1 MVPVHSEDC
10 KGLCPVCGADRN
22 EKACSCAVATMPE
35 KENPFAALKKI
46 IKPEKE

>member
-1 MVPVHSEDC
+1 MVPVHSEGC

-22 EKACSCAVATMPE
+22 EKDCGHAAEELPE
-35 KENPFAALKKI
+35 KESPFAALRKI